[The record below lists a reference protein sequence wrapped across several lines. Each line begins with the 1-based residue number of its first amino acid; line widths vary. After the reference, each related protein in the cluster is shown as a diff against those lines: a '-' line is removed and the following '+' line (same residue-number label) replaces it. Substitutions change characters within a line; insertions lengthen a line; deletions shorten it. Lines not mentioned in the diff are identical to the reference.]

1 MSVYSQQAS
10 NVRKTWFLMIF
21 FVSLISGLFYL
32 MATIFKQP
40 YLVFVGLGISLGQ
53 SFIGYFWGG
62 SIAISMAGGQE
73 ISQESNP
80 NIYNLVEN
88 LSRTGGIP
96 IPKIFVSP
104 DPSAN
109 AFACGRDPKHANIC
123 LNQGL
128 INLLDKNQLEGVI
141 AHELSHIKNRDT
153 LIMTMVSILSGIIT
167 FIVDFGFRS
176 MMWGSGDDNDNKSPL
191 VFVFYIILS
200 ILAPVVASLIAMS
213 VSREREFLADA
224 TAVTMTRYPEGLIT
238 ALEKLYISPTPSEHY
253 STSTNH
259 FYIAPP
265 KQSFGENIQGWF
277 STHPK
282 IEERVEALRKM

>member
-32 MATIFKQP
+32 MATVFNQP
-40 YLVFVGLGISLGQ
+40 SLVFVGLTISIGQ
-53 SFIGYFWGG
+53 SFVGYFWGG
-62 SIAISMAGGQE
+62 NIAISMAGGQE
-73 ISQESNP
+73 ISQETNP
-80 NIYNLVEN
+80 SIYNLVEN
-88 LSRTGGIP
+88 LSRTAGIP

-128 INLLDKNQLEGVI
+128 VDLLDKNQLEGVI
-141 AHELSHIKNRDT
+141 AHELAHIKNRDT
-153 LIMTMVSILSGIIT
+153 LIMTMVSILSGVIT
-167 FIVDFGFRS
+167 FVVDFGFRS
-176 MMWGSGDDNDNKSPL
+176 MMWGSGDDDNQSPL
-191 VFVFYIILS
+191 VFVFYIALS
-200 ILAPVVASLIAMS
+200 IIAPIISTLIAMS

-238 ALEKLYISPTPSEHY
+238 ALEKLYISPIPTEHY

-265 KQSFGENIQGWF
+265 KQSFGGNIQGWF

>member
-10 NVRKTWFLMIF
+10 NVRRTWFLMII
-21 FVSLISGLFYL
+21 FVSLISGLFYAL
-32 MATIFKQP
+32 ATVLKQP
-40 YLVFVGLGISLGQ
+40 SLIFVGLAISIGQ
-53 SFIGYFWGG
+53 SFVGYFFGEG
-62 SIAISMAGGQE
+62 IAISMAGGQE
-73 ISQESNP
+73 ITEASNP
-80 NIYNLVEN
+80 KIYNLVEN

-109 AFACGRDPKHANIC
+109 AFACGRDPKHASIC

-128 INLLDKNQLEGVI
+128 IDLLDKNQIEGVI

-153 LIMTMVSILSGIIT
+153 LIMTMVAILAGVIT
-167 FIVDFGFRS
+167 FVTDFGFRAI
-176 MMWGSGDDNDNKSPL
+176 MWGGDDNDNKSPL

-200 ILAPVVASLIAMS
+200 ILAPIAASLIAMS

-238 ALEKLYISPTPSEHY
+238 ALEKLYISPVPTEHY
-253 STSTNH
+253 SASTNH

-265 KQSFGENIQGWF
+265 KQSFGANIQGWF